1 MLNIYKKALSQVK
14 LQSAQNFFPRS
25 AGFAIL
31 RQISELVID
40 NPITPFLIVDVNTQ
54 ISHLI
59 QTIVI
64 SCERIKPILW
74 PFYKSGFNRVM

>member
-1 MLNIYKKALSQVK
+1 MVGEFHDGQGL
-14 LQSAQNFFPRS
+14 FPEPPNRS

-64 SCERIKPILW
+64 SGERIKPILRL
-74 PFYKSGFNRVM
+74 FYKTGFNRLI